1 MSGMLDV
8 QSLIAG
14 IDIACKDPC
23 EVPSPAVCAIVVCS
37 ISVEGC
43 DVKREI
49 IVRGE
54 VNEPYRPS
62 YLAKRE
68 LPLMLQAWERLL
80 RKTKRARDVSFLVDG
95 AGVAHPRG
103 AGLACVFGEATGC
116 TTVGVAK
123 NWLCG
128 SYTLPPEPQLPEGR
142 ARLRAEAARE
152 SALTREDSAE
162 VMGAVLRPGKSARRL
177 LFISPGWPPDLSVD
191 DSVALV
197 RRAITTHIAPEPL
210 RLAHLAARN
219 ALRSL

>member
-1 MSGMLDV
+1 MMKGGAD
-8 QSLIAG
+8 LIAG

-23 EVPSPAVCAIVVCS
+23 EIPSPAVCAIVACS
-37 ISVEGC
+37 IGSGEC

-54 VNEPYRPS
+54 VTEPYRPS

-68 LPLMLQAWERLL
+68 LPLMLQAWAKLL
-80 RKTKRARDVSFLVDG
+80 RKTKSARDVSFLVDG
-95 AGVAHPRG
+95 AGIAHPRG
-103 AGLACVFGEATGC
+103 AGLACAFGEATGC

-142 ARLRAEAARE
+142 ARFRAEAARE
-152 SALTREDSAE
+152 STLVEEESGD

-177 LFISPGWPPDLSVD
+177 LFVSPGWPPDLSVD

-210 RLAHLAARN
+210 RLAHLAARK
-219 ALRSL
+219 APGSL